1 MHASSEIR
9 AAIQE
14 LAGFFT
20 HDDLTAASSRCQV
33 NESFSA
39 ARGRLEGLLRN
50 QESLT
55 PDETTEMM
63 TMLVILSVND
73 VSEAYIILV
82 DRRAKKPAVPRW
94 LEGYKLCQ
102 QLLNLTTSSAQIL
115 DNKLAPAPSPI
126 ITSQAIMVGKALIL
140 AETLMPLPTPS
151 DFDAQ
156 RDVGRFSWLF
166 PGSSCSSRDR
176 PGLEIHGGCG
186 FSTALL
192 HRISQITYCASR
204 LHQYADSA
212 VVPVTAQF
220 LYDDLANMRQ
230 WSGESMDWETA
241 QMMPAMME
249 RIRKLPDDY
258 VMHSSAVM
266 MNVTAEAWRIAAII
280 YLQCRVLRQSVPPL
294 FESLKRIWGWIDADL
309 SEQELWPWEQ
319 ASPIARRYAWWE
331 DLVARIDR
339 TEDEVLCLA

>member
-1 MHASSEIR
+1 M
-9 AAIQE
+9 
-14 LAGFFT
+14 
-20 HDDLTAASSRCQV
+20 
-33 NESFSA
+33 
-39 ARGRLEGLLRN
+39 
-50 QESLT
+50 
-55 PDETTEMM
+55 
-63 TMLVILSVND
+63 
-73 VSEAYIILV
+73 
-82 DRRAKKPAVPRW
+82 PRW

-280 YLQCRVLRQSVPPL
+280 YLQCRVLRQVFSFLSFFFFPP
-294 FESLKRIWGWIDADL
+294 FFL
-309 SEQELWPWEQ
+309 SFFHSFFKGPHAL
-319 ASPIARRYAWWE
+319 ASYKPYRT
-331 DLVARIDR
+331 DVAREPLNFQLTIDNR
-339 TEDEVLCLA
+339 RPQHPKKSSRSRLQTVRLGKVYPHSTTTNAGNPPHRAGTSLSRLLARHARADTKPKRRCSEVV